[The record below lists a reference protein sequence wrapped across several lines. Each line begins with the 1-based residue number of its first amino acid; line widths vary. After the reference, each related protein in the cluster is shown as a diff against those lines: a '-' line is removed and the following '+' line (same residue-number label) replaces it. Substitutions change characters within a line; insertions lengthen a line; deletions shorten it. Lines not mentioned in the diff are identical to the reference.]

1 MPNELS
7 IQQLLPE
14 VNDRTVIEN
23 KIDSSTFIG
32 IDFGTSTTVVSY
44 AIVGDNNAPIKTNAI
59 PIRQLN
65 FDGNTLS
72 HHLVPSC
79 IAYANNQLYFGQ
91 GAKMLKS
98 KLQPDQNIWF
108 SFKMNLGKDNGPEF
122 TRTELK
128 EGNPFGKIENTLDA
142 TKLFFKELKKEI
154 DNYIEEQNLPRN
166 LFYSVSIPASFEA
179 NQRADLKRA
188 LEFANIPIN
197 ETLFIDEPN
206 AAFLSYLVQA
216 NNNGFNNYNI
226 PVDSPLH
233 ILVFD
238 FGAGTCDISIIEI
251 GRKAGKLYSKNIAIS
266 QFEQLGGDDIDRAIV
281 KEILMPQLAK
291 QNNIS
296 VEEIRENNYKKILLP
311 KLQAVAEQ
319 LKIKVC
325 KAIASNKVGQEL
337 PNLINSTERIN
348 FLQTIDFILPKQV
361 MKFENPSISPKEFTD
376 IMKKF
381 TSETL
386 AFNFQN
392 DMESLKS
399 IFTVINSALVK
410 ANIEKGEIDLVLL
423 IGGSSYNP
431 YIQTALYRHFDN
443 SDIEIPQDLQSHVS
457 NGTAI
462 NSFMANGLGVD
473 IIKPIVS
480 EPIFI
485 ILQNEIKKIVVYEGT
500 EIPCKEILIED
511 LRPQRN
517 DQTEIEIPICV
528 SLKEKIL
535 TILKL
540 KNEKGFSTTDKITL
554 KCDISHD
561 KLITFR
567 AFIQNLEIS
576 TEPLNPFANSALST
590 EDIAEKQL
598 LKLLYKATKENG
610 GKPPLDKLKALSQF
624 YVKTERH
631 LKAAETFE
639 NVQQLDPNRR
649 YETSICYH
657 YAEAGRKKLSDN
669 WAEIAYQKNPTS
681 TNAYNLALTKSLQ
694 GKTDEYKKLM
704 EEAVTLGSDAAML
717 TYGEYLLINEKEKA
731 EELIQKAFDKWFKE
745 FEENKLSKNDFS
757 RLIRAAKQLGKI
769 QIAEKVQKAKD
780 NLKNEKG
787 ISWYNPDNTAT
798 DGREQLENKNI
809 NLLN

>member
-23 KIDSSTFIG
+23 KIESSTFIG

-337 PNLINSTERIN
+337 PSLINSTERIN

-392 DMESLKS
+392 DLESLKS

-500 EIPCKEILIED
+500 EIPCKEISIED

-528 SLKEKIL
+528 SSKEKIL

>member
-14 VNDRTVIEN
+14 VNDRYVIEN
-23 KIDSSTFIG
+23 KIQGSTFIG
-32 IDFGTSTTVVSY
+32 IDFGTSTTVISY
-44 AIVGDNNAPIKTNAI
+44 AIAGDNSTPIKTNAI

-79 IAYANNQLYFGQ
+79 IAYQNNQLYVGQ

-122 TRTELK
+122 TRTELR
-128 EGNPFGKIENTLDA
+128 EGNPLGKIENTLDA
-142 TKLFFKELKKEI
+142 TKLFFKKLKTEI
-154 DNYIEEQNLPRN
+154 DNYIQEQNLPRQ

-216 NNNGFNNYNI
+216 NNNGFQNYNI

-281 KEILMPQLAK
+281 KEILLPQLAK

-319 LKIKVC
+319 PKIKVC
-325 KAIASNKVGQEL
+325 KAVASNKVGQEL

-381 TSETL
+381 TRCRKFEKH
-386 AFNFQN
+386 FHCNKFC
-392 DMESLKS
+392 
-399 IFTVINSALVK
+399 FT
-410 ANIEKGEIDLVLL
+410 
-423 IGGSSYNP
+423 
-431 YIQTALYRHFDN
+431 
-443 SDIEIPQDLQSHVS
+443 
-457 NGTAI
+457 
-462 NSFMANGLGVD
+462 
-473 IIKPIVS
+473 
-480 EPIFI
+480 
-485 ILQNEIKKIVVYEGT
+485 
-500 EIPCKEILIED
+500 
-511 LRPQRN
+511 
-517 DQTEIEIPICV
+517 
-528 SLKEKIL
+528 
-535 TILKL
+535 
-540 KNEKGFSTTDKITL
+540 
-554 KCDISHD
+554 
-561 KLITFR
+561 
-567 AFIQNLEIS
+567 
-576 TEPLNPFANSALST
+576 
-590 EDIAEKQL
+590 
-598 LKLLYKATKENG
+598 
-610 GKPPLDKLKALSQF
+610 
-624 YVKTERH
+624 
-631 LKAAETFE
+631 
-639 NVQQLDPNRR
+639 
-649 YETSICYH
+649 
-657 YAEAGRKKLSDN
+657 
-669 WAEIAYQKNPTS
+669 
-681 TNAYNLALTKSLQ
+681 
-694 GKTDEYKKLM
+694 
-704 EEAVTLGSDAAML
+704 
-717 TYGEYLLINEKEKA
+717 
-731 EELIQKAFDKWFKE
+731 
-745 FEENKLSKNDFS
+745 
-757 RLIRAAKQLGKI
+757 
-769 QIAEKVQKAKD
+769 
-780 NLKNEKG
+780 
-787 ISWYNPDNTAT
+787 
-798 DGREQLENKNI
+798 
-809 NLLN
+809 

>member
-14 VNDRTVIEN
+14 INDRTVVEN
-23 KIDSSTFIG
+23 KIQGSTFIG

-44 AIVGDNNAPIKTNAI
+44 AIVGDSNTPIKTSAI

-65 FDGNTLS
+65 FDGNTLT

-79 IAYANNQLYFGQ
+79 IAFQNNQLFFGQ

-98 KLQPDQNIWF
+98 KLQPEQNIWF

-122 TRTELK
+122 TRTELR
-128 EGNPFGKIENTLDA
+128 EGNPHGKIENTLDA

-154 DNYIEEQNLPRN
+154 DNYIQEQNLPRN

-179 NQRADLKRA
+179 NQRADLINA

-216 NNNGFNNYNI
+216 NNNGFQNYNI

-251 GRKAGKLYSKNIAIS
+251 GRKSGKLYSKNIAIS

-281 KEILMPQLAK
+281 KEILLPQLAK

-325 KAIASNKVGQEL
+325 KAVASNKVGQEL

-386 AFNFQN
+386 AFNFQ
-392 DMESLKS
+392 DDVESLKS
-399 IFTVINSALVK
+399 IFTVINSALLK
-410 ANIEKGEIDLVLL
+410 ANIEKGDIDLILL

-457 NGTAI
+457 KGTAI

-485 ILQNEIKKIVVYEGT
+485 ILQNEVKKTVVYEGT
-500 EIPCKEILIED
+500 EIPCKEILIEH

-517 DQTEIEIPICV
+517 DQKEIEIPICV
-528 SLKEKIL
+528 STKDKIL

-540 KNEKGFSTTDKITL
+540 KCEKGFSTTDKITL

-639 NVQQLDPNRR
+639 NIQQLDPNRR

-657 YAEAGRKKLSDN
+657 YSEAGRKKLSDN
-669 WAEIAYQKNPTS
+669 WAEIAYQKSPTES
-681 TNAYNLALTKSLQ
+681 NAYNLALVKSAQ
-694 GKTDEYKKLM
+694 GKTDEYKRLM
-704 EEAVTLGSDAAML
+704 EESVSLGSNAAML
-717 TYGEYLLINEKEKA
+717 TYGEYLLNKEKEKA
-731 EELIQKAFDKWFKE
+731 EELIQKAFDKWYKE
-745 FEENKLSKNDFS
+745 FEGNNLSKNDFS

-769 QIAEKVQKAKD
+769 QIADQVQKAKD

>member
-14 VNDRTVIEN
+14 VNDRAVIEN
-23 KIDSSTFIG
+23 KMEGSTFIG

-44 AIVGDNNAPIKTNAI
+44 AIVGDKSAPIKTNAI

-65 FDGNTLS
+65 FDGNTLT

-79 IAYANNQLYFGQ
+79 IAYQNSQLYVGQ

-98 KLQPDQNIWF
+98 KLQPEQNIWF

-122 TRTELK
+122 TRTELR
-128 EGNPFGKIENTLDA
+128 EGNPLGKIENNLDA
-142 TKLFFKELKKEI
+142 TKLFFKKLKTEI
-154 DNYIEEQNLPRN
+154 DNYIQEQNLPEQ

-179 NQRADLKRA
+179 NQRADLKKA

-216 NNNGFNNYNI
+216 NNNGFHNYNI

-251 GRKAGKLYSKNIAIS
+251 GRNGGKLYSKNIAIS

-281 KEILMPQLAK
+281 REILLPQLAK

-311 KLQAVAEQ
+311 KLQAVAEH

-325 KAIASNKVGQEL
+325 KAVASNKVGQEL
-337 PNLINSTERIN
+337 PNLINTTERIN

-361 MKFENPSISPKEFTD
+361 MRFENPSISPQEFTN

-381 TSETL
+381 TNEAL
-386 AFNFQN
+386 AFNFQ
-392 DMESLKS
+392 DDVESLKS
-399 IFTVINSALVK
+399 IFTVINSALLK
-410 ANIEKGEIDLVLL
+410 ANIDKGDIDLVLL

-431 YIQTALYRHFDN
+431 YIQTALYRHFNN
-443 SDIEIPQDLQSHVS
+443 SDMEIPQDLQSHVS

-485 ILQNEIKKIVVYEGT
+485 ILQNEVKKTVVYEGT

-517 DQTEIEIPICV
+517 DQKEIEIPICV
-528 SLKEKIL
+528 STKEKIL

-540 KNEKGFSTTDKITL
+540 KNENGFNTTDKITL
-554 KCDISHD
+554 KCSISHD

-639 NVQQLDPNRR
+639 NIQQLDPNRR
-649 YETSICYH
+649 YEAFVCYH

-669 WAEIAYQKNPTS
+669 WAEIAYQKSPTAS
-681 TNAYNLALTKSLQ
+681 NAYNFALVKSVQ
-694 GKTDEYKKLM
+694 GKTDEYKRLM
-704 EEAVTLGSDAAML
+704 EESVSLGCNAAML
-717 TYGEYLLINEKEKA
+717 TYGEYLLNKEKERA
-731 EELIQKAFDKWFKE
+731 EELIQKAFEKWYKE
-745 FEENKLSKNDFS
+745 FEENQLSKNDFS
-757 RLIRAAKQLGKI
+757 RLIRAAKQLGKM
-769 QIAEKVQKAKD
+769 QIAEQVQKAKD

-787 ISWYNPDNTAT
+787 INWYNPDNTAT
-798 DGREQLENKNI
+798 DGREQLESKNI
-809 NLLN
+809 NYLN

>member
-1 MPNELS
+1 M
-7 IQQLLPE
+7 
-14 VNDRTVIEN
+14 
-23 KIDSSTFIG
+23 
-32 IDFGTSTTVVSY
+32 
-44 AIVGDNNAPIKTNAI
+44 
-59 PIRQLN
+59 
-65 FDGNTLS
+65 
-72 HHLVPSC
+72 
-79 IAYANNQLYFGQ
+79 
-91 GAKMLKS
+91 
-98 KLQPDQNIWF
+98 
-108 SFKMNLGKDNGPEF
+108 
-122 TRTELK
+122 
-128 EGNPFGKIENTLDA
+128 
-142 TKLFFKELKKEI
+142 
-154 DNYIEEQNLPRN
+154 
-166 LFYSVSIPASFEA
+166 
-179 NQRADLKRA
+179 
-188 LEFANIPIN
+188 
-197 ETLFIDEPN
+197 
-206 AAFLSYLVQA
+206 
-216 NNNGFNNYNI
+216 
-226 PVDSPLH
+226 
-233 ILVFD
+233 
-238 FGAGTCDISIIEI
+238 
-251 GRKAGKLYSKNIAIS
+251 
-266 QFEQLGGDDIDRAIV
+266 
-281 KEILMPQLAK
+281 
-291 QNNIS
+291 
-296 VEEIRENNYKKILLP
+296 
-311 KLQAVAEQ
+311 
-319 LKIKVC
+319 
-325 KAIASNKVGQEL
+325 
-337 PNLINSTERIN
+337 
-348 FLQTIDFILPKQV
+348 
-361 MKFENPSISPKEFTD
+361 
-376 IMKKF
+376 
-381 TSETL
+381 
-386 AFNFQN
+386 
-392 DMESLKS
+392 KS
-399 IFTVINSALVK
+399 IFTVINSALLK
-410 ANIEKGEIDLVLL
+410 ANIEKGDIDLVLL

-517 DQTEIEIPICV
+517 DQKEIEIPICV
-528 SLKEKIL
+528 SSKEKIL

-540 KNEKGFSTTDKITL
+540 KTEKGFSTTDKITL

-639 NVQQLDPNRR
+639 NIQQLDPNRR

-669 WAEIAYQKNPTS
+669 WAEIAYQKSPTS

-717 TYGEYLLINEKEKA
+717 TYGEYLLSKEKEKA

-769 QIAEKVQKAKD
+769 QIAEQVQKAKD

>member
-1 MPNELS
+1 MNRQANASAKSKELQP
-7 IQQLLPE
+7 IAQADTVAAHLLLP
-14 VNDRTVIEN
+14 
-23 KIDSSTFIG
+23 
-32 IDFGTSTTVVSY
+32 
-44 AIVGDNNAPIKTNAI
+44 
-59 PIRQLN
+59 
-65 FDGNTLS
+65 
-72 HHLVPSC
+72 LVPSC
-79 IAYANNQLYFGQ
+79 IAYNNNQVYVGQ

-128 EGNPFGKIENTLDA
+128 EGNPLGKIENTLDA
-142 TKLFFKELKKEI
+142 TKLFFKKLKTEI
-154 DNYIEEQNLPRN
+154 DNYIQEQNLPRQ

-179 NQRADLKRA
+179 NQRADLKKA

-251 GRKAGKLYSKNIAIS
+251 GKKAGKLYSKNIAIS

-281 KEILMPQLAK
+281 KEILLPQLAK

-325 KAIASNKVGQEL
+325 KAVASNKVGQEL

-386 AFNFQN
+386 AFNFQ
-392 DMESLKS
+392 DDVESLKS
-399 IFTVINSALVK
+399 IFTVINSALLK
-410 ANIEKGEIDLVLL
+410 ANIEKGDIDLVLL

-528 SLKEKIL
+528 SSKEKIL

-745 FEENKLSKNDFS
+745 FEESKLSKNDFS

>member
-7 IQQLLPE
+7 IQPLLPE
-14 VNDRTVIEN
+14 VNDRSVIEN
-23 KIDSSTFIG
+23 KIQGSTFIG

-79 IAYANNQLYFGQ
+79 IAYQYNQLYFGQ

-128 EGNPFGKIENTLDA
+128 EGNPLGKIENTLDA
-142 TKLFFKELKKEI
+142 TKLFFKELKNEI
-154 DNYIEEQNLPRN
+154 DNYIQEQNLPRN

-188 LEFANIPIN
+188 LAFANIPIN

-281 KEILMPQLAK
+281 KEILLPQLAK

-325 KAIASNKVGQEL
+325 KAVASNKVGQEL
-337 PNLINSTERIN
+337 PNLINSTERIY

-376 IMKKF
+376 IMNKF

-386 AFNFQN
+386 AFNFQ
-392 DMESLKS
+392 DDVESLKS
-399 IFTVINSALVK
+399 IFTVINSALLK
-410 ANIEKGEIDLVLL
+410 ANIEKGDIDLVLL

-462 NSFMANGLGVD
+462 NSFMTNGLGVD

-485 ILQNEIKKIVVYEGT
+485 ILQNDVKKTVVYEGT

-517 DQTEIEIPICV
+517 DQKEIEIPICV
-528 SLKEKIL
+528 STKDKIL

-540 KNEKGFSTTDKITL
+540 KSENGFSLTDKITL
-554 KCDISHD
+554 KCGISHD

-598 LKLLYKATKENG
+598 LRLLYKATKENG

-639 NVQQLDPNRR
+639 NIQQLDPNRR

-694 GKTDEYKKLM
+694 GRIDEYKKLM

-717 TYGEYLLINEKEKA
+717 TYGEYLLDSEKQRA
-731 EELIQKAFDKWFKE
+731 EELIQKAFDIWYKE
-745 FEENKLSKNDFS
+745 FESNKLSKNDFS

-769 QIAEKVQKAKD
+769 QIAEQVQKAKD
-780 NLKNEKG
+780 NLKDENG
-787 ISWYNPDNTAT
+787 ISWYNPENTAT
-798 DGREQLENKNI
+798 DGKEQLESKNI
-809 NLLN
+809 NYLN

>member
-14 VNDRTVIEN
+14 VNDRTIIEN
-23 KIDSSTFIG
+23 KIQGSTFIG

-44 AIVGDNNAPIKTNAI
+44 TIIGDNNAPIKTNPI

-79 IAYANNQLYFGQ
+79 IAYQNNQLYFGQ

-128 EGNPFGKIENTLDA
+128 EGNPLGKIENTLDA

-154 DNYIEEQNLPRN
+154 DNYIQEQNLSRN

-216 NNNGFNNYNI
+216 NNNAFNNYNI

-281 KEILMPQLAK
+281 KEILLPQLAK

-348 FLQTIDFILPKQV
+348 FLQMIDFILPKQV
-361 MKFENPSISPKEFTD
+361 MKFENPSISLKEFTD

-381 TSETL
+381 TSETM
-386 AFNFQN
+386 AFNFQ
-392 DMESLKS
+392 DDVESLKS
-399 IFTVINSALVK
+399 IFTVINSALLK
-410 ANIEKGEIDLVLL
+410 ANIEKGDIDLVLL

-485 ILQNEIKKIVVYEGT
+485 ILQNDVRKIVVYEGT
-500 EIPCKEILIED
+500 EIPCKDILIED

-517 DQTEIEIPICV
+517 DQKEIEIPICV
-528 SLKEKIL
+528 SSNEKIL

-540 KNEKGFSTTDKITL
+540 KNEKGFSTNDKITL
-554 KCDISHD
+554 KCNISHD

-598 LKLLYKATKENG
+598 LKILYQATKENG
-610 GKPPLDKLKALSQF
+610 GRPPLDKLKALSLF
-624 YVKTERH
+624 YVKIERH

-639 NVQQLDPNRR
+639 NIQQLDPNRR
-649 YETSICYH
+649 YENSICYH
-657 YAEAGRKKLSDN
+657 YAEAGRKKISDN
-669 WAEIAYQKNPTS
+669 WAEIAYQKSPTS
-681 TNAYNLALTKSLQ
+681 SNAYNLALTKSLQ
-694 GKTDEYKKLM
+694 GRTDEYKRLM

-717 TYGEYLLINEKEKA
+717 TYGEYLLSNEKEKA
-731 EELIQKAFDKWFKE
+731 EKLIQKAFDKWFKE
-745 FEENKLSKNDFS
+745 FEENKLGKNDHS
-757 RLIRAAKQLGKI
+757 RLIRAVKQLDKI
-769 QIAEKVQKAKD
+769 QIAEQVQKAKD
-780 NLKNEKG
+780 KLKNEKG

-798 DGREQLENKNI
+798 DGREQLENKNT

>member
-23 KIDSSTFIG
+23 KIESSTFIG

-59 PIRQLN
+59 PIRQMN

-281 KEILMPQLAK
+281 KEILMPQLAN

-392 DMESLKS
+392 DLESLKS

-528 SLKEKIL
+528 SSKEKIL

-561 KLITFR
+561 KLITFK

-704 EEAVTLGSDAAML
+704 EEAVTLGNDAAML

>member
-7 IQQLLPE
+7 INQLLPE
-14 VNDRTVIEN
+14 VADRSIVEN
-23 KIDSSTFIG
+23 KIHGSTFIG

-44 AIVGDNNAPIKTNAI
+44 AVVGDKNAPLKTNPI

-65 FDGNTLS
+65 FDGNVLT

-79 IAYANNQLYFGQ
+79 IAFQNNQLYVGQ

-108 SFKMNLGKDNGPEF
+108 SFKMNLGKDIGPEF
-122 TRTELK
+122 TRTELR
-128 EGNPFGKIENTLDA
+128 EGNPYGKIENPLDA
-142 TKLFFKELKKEI
+142 TKLFFKELKREI
-154 DNYIEEQNLPRN
+154 ENYIQEQNLPRK

-179 NQRADLKRA
+179 NQRADLKKA

-216 NNNGFNNYNI
+216 NNNGFQNYNI

-251 GRKAGKLYSKNIAIS
+251 GRKTGKLYSKNIAIS

-281 KEILMPQLAK
+281 KEILLPQLAK

-325 KAIASNKVGQEL
+325 KAVASNKVGQEL
-337 PNLINSTERIN
+337 PSLINSTERIP

-361 MKFENPSISPKEFTD
+361 MRFENPSISPKEFTEV
-376 IMKKF
+376 MKKF

-386 AFNFQN
+386 AFNFQ
-392 DMESLKS
+392 DDVESLKS
-399 IFTVINSALVK
+399 IFTVINSALLK
-410 ANIEKGEIDLVLL
+410 ANIEKGDIDLVLL

-462 NSFMANGLGVD
+462 NSFLANGLGVD

-485 ILQNEIKKIVVYEGT
+485 ILQNEVKKIVVYEGT

-517 DQTEIEIPICV
+517 DQKEIEIPICV
-528 SLKEKIL
+528 SSKEKIL

-554 KCDISHD
+554 KCEISHD

-639 NVQQLDPNRR
+639 NIQQLDPNRR

-694 GKTDEYKKLM
+694 GKTEEYKKLM
-704 EEAVTLGSDAAML
+704 EEAVSLGSDAAML
-717 TYGEYLLINEKEKA
+717 TYGEYLLSKDKNRA
-731 EELIQKAFDKWFKE
+731 QELIQKAFDIWYQE
-745 FEENKLSKNDFS
+745 FQTNQLSKNDFT

-769 QIAEKVQKAKD
+769 QIAEQVQKAKD
-780 NLKNEKG
+780 KLKDEKG
-787 ISWYNPDNTAT
+787 ISWYNPENTAT
-798 DGREQLENKNI
+798 DGREQLESKNI
-809 NLLN
+809 NYLN

>member
-14 VNDRTVIEN
+14 VNDRAVIEN
-23 KIDSSTFIG
+23 KMEGSTFIG

-65 FDGNTLS
+65 FDGNTLT
-72 HHLVPSC
+72 HHLVPTC
-79 IAYANNQLYFGQ
+79 IAYQNSQLYVGQ

-98 KLQPDQNIWF
+98 KLQPEQNIWF

-122 TRTELK
+122 TRTELR
-128 EGNPFGKIENTLDA
+128 EGNPLGKIENTLDA
-142 TKLFFKELKKEI
+142 TKLFFKKLKTEI
-154 DNYIEEQNLPRN
+154 DNYIQEQNLPRQ

-216 NNNGFNNYNI
+216 NNNGFHNYNI

-251 GRKAGKLYSKNIAIS
+251 GRNGGKLYSKNIAIS

-281 KEILMPQLAK
+281 REILLPQLAK

-325 KAIASNKVGQEL
+325 KAVASNKVGQEL
-337 PNLINSTERIN
+337 PNLINTTERIN

-361 MKFENPSISPKEFTD
+361 MRFENPSISPQEFTN

-381 TSETL
+381 TNEAL
-386 AFNFQN
+386 AFNFQ
-392 DMESLKS
+392 DDVESLKS
-399 IFTVINSALVK
+399 IFTVINSALLK
-410 ANIEKGEIDLVLL
+410 ANIDKGDIDLVLL

-431 YIQTALYRHFDN
+431 YIQTALYRHFNN
-443 SDIEIPQDLQSHVS
+443 SDMEIPQDLQSHVS

-485 ILQNEIKKIVVYEGT
+485 ILQNEVKKTVVYEGT

-517 DQTEIEIPICV
+517 DQKEIEIPICV
-528 SLKEKIL
+528 STKEKIL

-540 KNEKGFSTTDKITL
+540 KNENGFNTTDKITL
-554 KCDISHD
+554 KCSISHD

-639 NVQQLDPNRR
+639 NIQQLDPNRR
-649 YETSICYH
+649 YEAFVCYH

-669 WAEIAYQKNPTS
+669 WAEIAYQKSPTAS
-681 TNAYNLALTKSLQ
+681 NAYNFALVKSVQ
-694 GKTDEYKKLM
+694 GKTDEYKRLM
-704 EEAVTLGSDAAML
+704 EESVSLGCNAAML
-717 TYGEYLLINEKEKA
+717 TYGEYLLNKEKERA
-731 EELIQKAFDKWFKE
+731 EELIQKAFEKWYKE
-745 FEENKLSKNDFS
+745 FEENQLSKNDFS
-757 RLIRAAKQLGKI
+757 RLIRAAKQLGKM
-769 QIAEKVQKAKD
+769 QIAEQVQKAKD

-787 ISWYNPDNTAT
+787 INWYNPDNTAS
-798 DGREQLENKNI
+798 DGREQLESKNI
-809 NLLN
+809 NYLN

>member
-14 VNDRTVIEN
+14 VNDRSVIEN
-23 KIDSSTFIG
+23 KIQGSTFIG
-32 IDFGTSTTVVSY
+32 IDFGTSTTVISY
-44 AIVGDNNAPIKTNAI
+44 AIAGDKSTPIKTNAI

-79 IAYANNQLYFGQ
+79 IAYQNNQLYVGQ

-122 TRTELK
+122 TRTELR
-128 EGNPFGKIENTLDA
+128 EGNPLGKIENTLDA
-142 TKLFFKELKKEI
+142 TKLFFKKLKTEI
-154 DNYIEEQNLPRN
+154 DNYTQEQNLPRQ

-216 NNNGFNNYNI
+216 NNNGFQNYNI

-281 KEILMPQLAK
+281 KEILLPQLAK

-325 KAIASNKVGQEL
+325 KAVASNKVGQEL

-386 AFNFQN
+386 AFNFQ
-392 DMESLKS
+392 DDVESLKS
-399 IFTVINSALVK
+399 IFTVINSALLK
-410 ANIEKGEIDLVLL
+410 ANIEKGSIDLVLL

-485 ILQNEIKKIVVYEGT
+485 ILQNEVKKIVVYEGT

-517 DQTEIEIPICV
+517 DQMEIEIPICV
-528 SLKEKIL
+528 STKDKIL

-540 KNEKGFSTTDKITL
+540 KSEKGFSTTDKITL

-561 KLITFR
+561 KQITFR

-590 EDIAEKQL
+590 EDIAEKKL

-639 NVQQLDPNRR
+639 NIQQLDPNRR

-669 WAEIAYQKNPTS
+669 WAEIAYQKSPTG

-704 EEAVTLGSDAAML
+704 EEAADRTYQAAENTFETLAAMPEIG
-717 TYGEYLLINEKEKA
+717 TVYWTQRA
-731 EELIQKAFDKWFKE
+731 
-745 FEENKLSKNDFS
+745 KLKGLKFFPV
-757 RLIRAAKQLGKI
+757 KQFHNYVIYYREITDGVEIVRVLH
-769 QIAEKVQKAKD
+769 AHMEKV
-780 NLKNEKG
+780 EKTG
-787 ISWYNPDNTAT
+787 ITPAT
-798 DGREQLENKNI
+798 TTVNKYLSHLER
-809 NLLN
+809 L

>member
-7 IQQLLPE
+7 IEQLLPE
-14 VNDRTVIEN
+14 VTDRTTIVN
-23 KIDSSTFIG
+23 KIQGSTFIG
-32 IDFGTSTTVVSY
+32 IDFGTSTTVISY
-44 AIVGDNNAPIKTNAI
+44 AVVGDNNAPLKTNPI

-79 IAYANNQLYFGQ
+79 IAYQNNQLYVGQ

-108 SFKMNLGKDNGPEF
+108 SFKMNLGKDIGPEF

-128 EGNPFGKIENTLDA
+128 EGNPIGKIENPLDA
-142 TKLFFKELKKEI
+142 AKLFFKELKKEI
-154 DNYIEEQNLPRN
+154 DNYIQKQNLPRN
-166 LFYSVSIPASFEA
+166 LYYSVSIPASFEA
-179 NQRADLKRA
+179 NQRADLKKA

-216 NNNGFNNYNI
+216 NNNGFQNYNI

-266 QFEQLGGDDIDRAIV
+266 QFEQLGGDDIDKAIV
-281 KEILMPQLAK
+281 KEILLPQLAK

-296 VEEIRENNYKKILLP
+296 AEEIRENNYKKILLP

-325 KAIASNKVGQEL
+325 KAVASNKVGQEL
-337 PNLINSTERIN
+337 PSLINSTERIP

-361 MKFENPSISPKEFTD
+361 LRFENPSISPKEFTD

-386 AFNFQN
+386 AFNFQ
-392 DMESLKS
+392 DDVESLKS
-399 IFTVINSALVK
+399 IFTVINSALLK
-410 ANIEKGEIDLVLL
+410 ANIDKGDIDLVLL

-431 YIQTALYRHFDN
+431 YIQTTLYRNFDN

-462 NSFMANGLGVD
+462 NSFLTNGLGVD

-485 ILQNEIKKIVVYEGT
+485 ILQNE
-500 EIPCKEILIED
+500 
-511 LRPQRN
+511 
-517 DQTEIEIPICV
+517 
-528 SLKEKIL
+528 
-535 TILKL
+535 
-540 KNEKGFSTTDKITL
+540 
-554 KCDISHD
+554 
-561 KLITFR
+561 
-567 AFIQNLEIS
+567 
-576 TEPLNPFANSALST
+576 
-590 EDIAEKQL
+590 
-598 LKLLYKATKENG
+598 
-610 GKPPLDKLKALSQF
+610 
-624 YVKTERH
+624 VK
-631 LKAAETFE
+631 
-639 NVQQLDPNRR
+639 
-649 YETSICYH
+649 
-657 YAEAGRKKLSDN
+657 
-669 WAEIAYQKNPTS
+669 
-681 TNAYNLALTKSLQ
+681 
-694 GKTDEYKKLM
+694 
-704 EEAVTLGSDAAML
+704 
-717 TYGEYLLINEKEKA
+717 
-731 EELIQKAFDKWFKE
+731 
-745 FEENKLSKNDFS
+745 
-757 RLIRAAKQLGKI
+757 
-769 QIAEKVQKAKD
+769 
-780 NLKNEKG
+780 
-787 ISWYNPDNTAT
+787 
-798 DGREQLENKNI
+798 
-809 NLLN
+809 

>member
-7 IQQLLPE
+7 IHQFIPD
-14 VNDRTVIEN
+14 VIDRAAVES
-23 KIDSSTFIG
+23 KIHGSTFIG

-44 AIVGDNNAPIKTNAI
+44 AIVGDQNIPIKTSAI
-59 PIRQLN
+59 PINQLN

-72 HHLVPSC
+72 HHLFPSC
-79 IAYANNQLYFGQ
+79 IAFLNNQLLFGQ
-91 GAKMLKS
+91 GAKMMKS
-98 KLQPDQNIWF
+98 KLQPNQNIWF

-122 TRTELK
+122 TRTELR
-128 EGNPFGKIENTLDA
+128 EGNPIGKIENTLDA

-154 DNYIEEQNLPRN
+154 DYYIHEQNLPRN

-179 NQRADLKRA
+179 NQRSDLKKA

-197 ETLFIDEPN
+197 DTLFIDEPN

-216 NNNGFNNYNI
+216 NNNGFHNYNI

-251 GRKAGKLYSKNIAIS
+251 GRKSGNLYSKNIAIS

-281 KEILMPQLAK
+281 KQILLPQLAK

-337 PNLINSTERIN
+337 PNIINSTERIN
-348 FLQTIDFILPKQV
+348 FQQTIEFILPNQV
-361 MKFENPSISPKEFTD
+361 IRFKNPSISPKEFTE
-376 IMKKF
+376 IMNKF
-381 TSETL
+381 TCENL
-386 AFNFQN
+386 AFNFQ
-392 DMESLKS
+392 DDVESLKS
-399 IFTVINSALVK
+399 IYTVINSALRK
-410 ANIEKGEIDLVLL
+410 ANVDKEAIDLVLL

-431 YIQTALYRHFDN
+431 YIQTALYRHFNN

-462 NSFMANGLGVD
+462 NSFLANGLGVD

-485 ILQNEIKKIVVYEGT
+485 ILQNEVKKIVVYEGT
-500 EIPCKEILIED
+500 EMPCKDILIED
-511 LRPQRN
+511 LTPQRDN
-517 DQTEIEIPICV
+517 QMEIEIPICV
-528 SLKEKIL
+528 STKDKIL

-540 KNEKGFSTTDKITL
+540 KSENGFSKNDKILL
-554 KCDISHD
+554 KCDISND

-567 AFIQNLEIS
+567 AFIKNLEVI
-576 TEPLNPFANSALST
+576 TEPLNPFANASLST
-590 EDIAEKQL
+590 EEIAEKQL

-610 GKPPLDKLKALSQF
+610 GKPPLDKLKALSSF

-639 NVQQLDPNRR
+639 NIQQLDPNNR
-649 YETSICYH
+649 YETFICYH

-681 TNAYNLALTKSLQ
+681 TNAYNLALTKILK
-694 GKTDEYKKLM
+694 GKTEEYIKLM
-704 EEAVTLGSDAAML
+704 DEAVFLGSNAAML
-717 TYGEYLLINEKEKA
+717 TYGEYLLSKDKEKA
-731 EELIQKAFDKWFKE
+731 IDLINRAFDIWYKQFQ
-745 FEENKLSKNDFS
+745 ENQLSKNDYS

-769 QIAEKVQKAKD
+769 QIAEQVQKDREK
-780 NLKNEKG
+780 LKNEKG
-787 ISWYNPDNTAT
+787 INWYNPENTAT
-798 DGREQLENKNI
+798 DGREMLDSKNN

>member
-14 VNDRTVIEN
+14 VNDRYVIEN
-23 KIDSSTFIG
+23 KIQGSTFIG
-32 IDFGTSTTVVSY
+32 IDFGTSTTVISY
-44 AIVGDNNAPIKTNAI
+44 AIAGDNSTPIKTNAI

-79 IAYANNQLYFGQ
+79 IAYQNNQLYVGQ

-122 TRTELK
+122 TRTELR
-128 EGNPFGKIENTLDA
+128 EGNPLGKIENTLDA
-142 TKLFFKELKKEI
+142 TKLFFKKLKTEI
-154 DNYIEEQNLPRN
+154 DNYIQEQNLPRQ

-216 NNNGFNNYNI
+216 NNNGFQNYNI

-281 KEILMPQLAK
+281 KEILLPQLAK

-325 KAIASNKVGQEL
+325 KAVASNKVGQEL

-386 AFNFQN
+386 AFNFQ
-392 DMESLKS
+392 DDVESLKS
-399 IFTVINSALVK
+399 IFTVINSALLK
-410 ANIEKGEIDLVLL
+410 ANIEKGDIDLVLL

-485 ILQNEIKKIVVYEGT
+485 ILQNEVKKIVVYEGT

-517 DQTEIEIPICV
+517 DQKEIEIPICV
-528 SLKEKIL
+528 SSKEKIL

-540 KNEKGFSTTDKITL
+540 KTEKGFSTTDKITL

-639 NVQQLDPNRR
+639 NIQQLDPNRR

-669 WAEIAYQKNPTS
+669 WAEIAYQKSPTS

-769 QIAEKVQKAKD
+769 QIAEQVQKAKD

>member
-23 KIDSSTFIG
+23 KIQGSTFIG
-32 IDFGTSTTVVSY
+32 IDFGTSTTVISY
-44 AIVGDNNAPIKTNAI
+44 AIVGDNSTPIKTNAI

-72 HHLVPSC
+72 HHIVPSC
-79 IAYANNQLYFGQ
+79 IAYQNNQLYVGQ

-122 TRTELK
+122 TRTELR
-128 EGNPFGKIENTLDA
+128 EGNPLGKIENTLDA
-142 TKLFFKELKKEI
+142 TKLFFKKLKTEI
-154 DNYIEEQNLPRN
+154 ENYIQEKNLPRQ

-179 NQRADLKRA
+179 NQRSDLKRA

-216 NNNGFNNYNI
+216 NNNGFQNYNI

-281 KEILMPQLAK
+281 KEILLPQLVI

-325 KAIASNKVGQEL
+325 KAVASNKVGQEL
-337 PNLINSTERIN
+337 PNLINSMERIN

-381 TSETL
+381 TNETL
-386 AFNFQN
+386 AFNFQ
-392 DMESLKS
+392 DDVESLKS
-399 IFTVINSALVK
+399 IFTVINSALLK
-410 ANIEKGEIDLVLL
+410 ANIEKGNIDLVLL

-431 YIQTALYRHFDN
+431 YIQTALYRYFDN

-462 NSFMANGLGVD
+462 NSFMTNGLGVD

-485 ILQNEIKKIVVYEGT
+485 ILQNEVKKIVVYEGT
-500 EIPCKEILIED
+500 EMPCKEILIED

-517 DQTEIEIPICV
+517 DQKEIEIPICV
-528 SLKEKIL
+528 STKEKIL

-540 KNEKGFSTTDKITL
+540 KSEKGFSTTDKIIL
-554 KCDISHD
+554 KCAISHD

-567 AFIQNLEIS
+567 AFIKNLEIS

-610 GKPPLDKLKALSQF
+610 GKPPLDKLKTLSQF

-639 NVQQLDPNRR
+639 NIQQLDPNTR

-657 YAEAGRKKLSDN
+657 YAEAGRNKISDN
-669 WAEIAYQKNPTS
+669 WAEIAYLKSPTS
-681 TNAYNLALTKSLQ
+681 TTAYNLALTKSLQ
-694 GKTDEYKKLM
+694 GKTDDYKKLM
-704 EEAVTLGSDAAML
+704 EEAVSLGSNAALL
-717 TYGEYLLINEKEKA
+717 TYGEYLLNNDKQKA
-731 EELIQKAFDKWFKE
+731 EELIQKAFDKWFDE

-757 RLIRAAKQLGKI
+757 RLIRAAKKLGKS
-769 QIAEKVQKAKD
+769 QIAEQVQQAKD

-787 ISWYNPDNTAT
+787 ISWYNPDNTAA
-798 DGREQLENKNI
+798 DGREPLENKNI

>member
-14 VNDRTVIEN
+14 VNDRAVIEN
-23 KIDSSTFIG
+23 KMEGSTFIG

-44 AIVGDNNAPIKTNAI
+44 AIVGDKSAPIKTNAI

-65 FDGNTLS
+65 FDGNTLT

-79 IAYANNQLYFGQ
+79 IAYQNSQLYVGQ

-98 KLQPDQNIWF
+98 KLQPEQNIWF

-122 TRTELK
+122 TRTELR
-128 EGNPFGKIENTLDA
+128 EGNPLGKIENNLDA
-142 TKLFFKELKKEI
+142 TKLFFKKLKTEI
-154 DNYIEEQNLPRN
+154 DNYIQEQNLPEQ

-179 NQRADLKRA
+179 NQRADLKKA

-216 NNNGFNNYNI
+216 NNNGFHNYNI

-251 GRKAGKLYSKNIAIS
+251 GRNGGKLYSKNIAIS

-281 KEILMPQLAK
+281 REILLPQLAK

-311 KLQAVAEQ
+311 KLQAVAEH

-325 KAIASNKVGQEL
+325 KAVASNKVGQEL
-337 PNLINSTERIN
+337 PNLINTTERIN

-361 MKFENPSISPKEFTD
+361 MRFENPSISPQEFTN

-381 TSETL
+381 TNEAL
-386 AFNFQN
+386 AFNFQ
-392 DMESLKS
+392 DDVESLKS
-399 IFTVINSALVK
+399 IFTVINSALLK
-410 ANIEKGEIDLVLL
+410 ANIDKGDIDLVLL

-431 YIQTALYRHFDN
+431 YIQTALYRHFNN
-443 SDIEIPQDLQSHVS
+443 SDMEIPQDLQSHVS

-485 ILQNEIKKIVVYEGT
+485 ILQNEVKKTVVYEGT

-517 DQTEIEIPICV
+517 DQKEIEIPICV
-528 SLKEKIL
+528 STKEKIL

-540 KNEKGFSTTDKITL
+540 KNENGFNTTDKITL
-554 KCDISHD
+554 KCSISHD

-639 NVQQLDPNRR
+639 NIQQLDPNRR
-649 YETSICYH
+649 YEAFVCYH

-669 WAEIAYQKNPTS
+669 WAEIAYQKSPTAS
-681 TNAYNLALTKSLQ
+681 NAYNFALVKSVQ
-694 GKTDEYKKLM
+694 GKTDEYKRLM
-704 EEAVTLGSDAAML
+704 EESVSLGCNAAML
-717 TYGEYLLINEKEKA
+717 TYGEYLLNKEKERA
-731 EELIQKAFDKWFKE
+731 EELIQKAFEKWYKE
-745 FEENKLSKNDFS
+745 FEENQLSKNDFS
-757 RLIRAAKQLGKI
+757 RLIRAAKQLGKM
-769 QIAEKVQKAKD
+769 QIAEQVQKAKD

-787 ISWYNPDNTAT
+787 INWYNPDNTAS
-798 DGREQLENKNI
+798 DGREQLESKNI
-809 NLLN
+809 NYLN

>member
-14 VNDRTVIEN
+14 VNDRTLIEN
-23 KIDSSTFIG
+23 KIEGSTFIG

-44 AIVGDNNAPIKTNAI
+44 AIVGDNNAPINTNAI

-79 IAYANNQLYFGQ
+79 IAYTNNQLYFGQ

-108 SFKMNLGKDNGPEF
+108 SFKMNLGKDIGPEF

-154 DNYIEEQNLPRN
+154 DNYIQEQNLPRN

-392 DMESLKS
+392 DLESLKS
-399 IFTVINSALVK
+399 IFTVINSALFK
-410 ANIEKGEIDLVLL
+410 ANIEKGDIDLVLL

-528 SLKEKIL
+528 SSKEKIL

-769 QIAEKVQKAKD
+769 QIVEKVQKAKD

>member
-7 IQQLLPE
+7 INQLLPE
-14 VNDRTVIEN
+14 VADRSIVEN
-23 KIDSSTFIG
+23 KIHSSTFIG

-44 AIVGDNNAPIKTNAI
+44 AVVGDKNAPLKTNPI

-79 IAYANNQLYFGQ
+79 IAFQNNQLYVGQ

-108 SFKMNLGKDNGPEF
+108 SFKMNLGKDIGPEF
-122 TRTELK
+122 TRTELR
-128 EGNPFGKIENTLDA
+128 EGNPYGKIENPLDA
-142 TKLFFKELKKEI
+142 TKLFFKELKREI
-154 DNYIEEQNLPRN
+154 DNYIQEQNLPRK

-179 NQRADLKRA
+179 NQRADLKKA

-216 NNNGFNNYNI
+216 NNNGFQNYNI

-251 GRKAGKLYSKNIAIS
+251 GRKTGKLYSKNIAIS

-281 KEILMPQLAK
+281 KEILLPQLAK

-319 LKIKVC
+319 IKIKVC
-325 KAIASNKVGQEL
+325 KAVASNKVGQEL
-337 PNLINSTERIN
+337 PNLINSTERIP

-361 MKFENPSISPKEFTD
+361 MRFENPSISPKEFTEV
-376 IMKKF
+376 MKKF

-386 AFNFQN
+386 AFNFQ
-392 DMESLKS
+392 DDVESLKS
-399 IFTVINSALVK
+399 IFTVINSALLK
-410 ANIEKGEIDLVLL
+410 ANIEKGDIDLVLL

-462 NSFMANGLGVD
+462 NSFLANGLGVD

-480 EPIFI
+480 EPIFV
-485 ILQNEIKKIVVYEGT
+485 ILQNEVKKIVVYEGT
-500 EIPCKEILIED
+500 EIPCKEILIEN

-517 DQTEIEIPICV
+517 DQKEIEIPICV
-528 SLKEKIL
+528 TSKEKIL

-554 KCDISHD
+554 KCEISHD

-639 NVQQLDPNRR
+639 NIQQLDPNRR

-694 GKTDEYKKLM
+694 GKTEEYKKLM
-704 EEAVTLGSDAAML
+704 EEAISLGSDAAML
-717 TYGEYLLINEKEKA
+717 TYGEYLLSKDKTRA
-731 EELIQKAFDKWFKE
+731 EELIQKAFDIWYQE
-745 FEENKLSKNDFS
+745 FQTNQLSKNDFT

-769 QIAEKVQKAKD
+769 QIAEQVQKAKD
-780 NLKNEKG
+780 KLKDEKS
-787 ISWYNPDNTAT
+787 ISWYNPENTAT
-798 DGREQLENKNI
+798 DGREQLESKNI
-809 NLLN
+809 NYLN

>member
-14 VNDRTVIEN
+14 VNDRTIIEN
-23 KIDSSTFIG
+23 KIQGSTFIG

-44 AIVGDNNAPIKTNAI
+44 TIIGDNNAPIKTNPI

-79 IAYANNQLYFGQ
+79 IAYQNNQLYFGQ

-128 EGNPFGKIENTLDA
+128 EGNPLGKIENTLDA

-154 DNYIEEQNLPRN
+154 DNYIQEQNLSRN

-216 NNNGFNNYNI
+216 NNNAFNNYNI

-281 KEILMPQLAK
+281 KEILLPQLAK

-348 FLQTIDFILPKQV
+348 FLQMIDFILPKQV
-361 MKFENPSISPKEFTD
+361 MKFENPSISLKEFTD

-381 TSETL
+381 TSETM
-386 AFNFQN
+386 AFNFQ
-392 DMESLKS
+392 DDVESLKS
-399 IFTVINSALVK
+399 IFTVINSALLK
-410 ANIEKGEIDLVLL
+410 ANIEKGDIDLVLL

-485 ILQNEIKKIVVYEGT
+485 ILQNDVRKIVVYEGT
-500 EIPCKEILIED
+500 EIPCKDILIED

-517 DQTEIEIPICV
+517 DQKEIEIPICV
-528 SLKEKIL
+528 SSNEKIL

-540 KNEKGFSTTDKITL
+540 KNEKGFSTNDKITL
-554 KCDISHD
+554 KCNISHD

-567 AFIQNLEIS
+567 AFIQNLEIA

-598 LKLLYKATKENG
+598 LKILYQATKENG
-610 GKPPLDKLKALSQF
+610 GRPPLDKLKALSLF
-624 YVKTERH
+624 YVKIERH

-639 NVQQLDPNRR
+639 NIQQLDPNRR
-649 YETSICYH
+649 YENSICYH
-657 YAEAGRKKLSDN
+657 YAEAGRKKISDN
-669 WAEIAYQKNPTS
+669 WAEIAYQKSPTS
-681 TNAYNLALTKSLQ
+681 SNAYNLALTKSLQ
-694 GKTDEYKKLM
+694 GRTDEYKRLM

-717 TYGEYLLINEKEKA
+717 TYGEYLLSNEKEKA
-731 EELIQKAFDKWFKE
+731 EKLIQKAFDKWFKE
-745 FEENKLSKNDFS
+745 FEENKLGKNDHS
-757 RLIRAAKQLGKI
+757 RLIRAAKQLDKI
-769 QIAEKVQKAKD
+769 QIAEQVQKAKD
-780 NLKNEKG
+780 KLKNEKG

>member
-23 KIDSSTFIG
+23 KIQGSTFIG

-44 AIVGDNNAPIKTNAI
+44 AIVGDNNTPIKTNAI

-65 FDGNTLS
+65 FDGNTLT

-79 IAYANNQLYFGQ
+79 IAYENNQLYFGE
-91 GAKMLKS
+91 GAKKFKS

-122 TRTELK
+122 TRTELR
-128 EGNPFGKIENTLDA
+128 EGNPLGKIENSLDA
-142 TKLFFKELKKEI
+142 TKLFFKKLKEEI
-154 DNYIEEQNLPRN
+154 DHYVQVQNLPRQ

-216 NNNGFNNYNI
+216 NNNGFHNYNI

-281 KEILMPQLAK
+281 KEILLPQLAK

-311 KLQAVAEQ
+311 KLEAVAEQ

-325 KAIASNKVGQEL
+325 KAVASNKVGQEL
-337 PNLINSTERIN
+337 PNLINSIERIN
-348 FLQTIDFILPKQV
+348 FLQTIDFVLPKQV

-386 AFNFQN
+386 AFNFQ
-392 DMESLKS
+392 DDVESLKS
-399 IFTVINSALVK
+399 IFTVINSALLK
-410 ANIEKGEIDLVLL
+410 ANIEKVDIDLVLL

-462 NSFMANGLGVD
+462 NSFMANSLGVD

-485 ILQNEIKKIVVYEGT
+485 ILQNEVKKTVIYEGT

-517 DQTEIEIPICV
+517 DQKEIEIPICV
-528 SLKEKIL
+528 STKDKIL

-554 KCDISHD
+554 KCYISHD

-598 LKLLYKATKENG
+598 LKLLYKSTKENG

-631 LKAAETFE
+631 LKAAETYE
-639 NVQQLDPNRR
+639 NIQQLDPNRR
-649 YETSICYH
+649 YETYICYH
-657 YAEAGRKKLSDN
+657 YSEAGRKKLSDN
-669 WAEIAYQKNPTS
+669 WAEIAYQKSPTES
-681 TNAYNLALTKSLQ
+681 NAYNLALVKSVQ

-704 EEAVTLGSDAAML
+704 EESVSLGSNAAML
-717 TYGEYLLINEKEKA
+717 TYGEYLLNKEKERA
-731 EELIQKAFDKWFKE
+731 EELIQKAFDKWYKE
-745 FEENKLSKNDFS
+745 FEGNNLNKNDFS

-769 QIAEKVQKAKD
+769 QIAEQVQKAKD
-780 NLKNEKG
+780 NLKNERG

-798 DGREQLENKNI
+798 DGREQLDNKNI